1 MTNPLII
8 ELLNH
13 RSFISAPSHFF
24 FLLCKLDSSRG
35 VSLKILD
42 ISGES
47 ELVLFF
53 ESNARLGST
62 RL

>member
-35 VSLKILD
+35 VLKILD

-53 ESNARLGST
+53 ESNARLGSI